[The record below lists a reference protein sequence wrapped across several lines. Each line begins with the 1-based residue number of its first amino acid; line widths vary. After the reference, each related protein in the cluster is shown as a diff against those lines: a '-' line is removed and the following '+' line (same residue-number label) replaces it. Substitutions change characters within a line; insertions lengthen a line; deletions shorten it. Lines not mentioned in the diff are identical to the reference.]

1 MYLKY
6 YVKRMTELKT
16 KKDWTGMCAVS
27 DSQYSWSRREHRA
40 IAQRVVEVEFFWEH
54 VDEWLE
60 ELAKS
65 ADQSAL
71 LMPQDDNTAL
81 EALEKELAEASETV
95 AQDLRE
101 GDDVEGGEEDEQDA

>member
-6 YVKRMTELKT
+6 YIKRMTELKT
-16 KKDWTGMCAVS
+16 ATDWTGMCAVPGS
-27 DSQYSWSRREHRA
+27 EYTWSRREHRA

-60 ELAKS
+60 ELAGS

-71 LMPQDDNTAL
+71 LIPQDDDTAL
-81 EALEKELAEASETV
+81 EALENFRDGSVYPTP
-95 AQDLRE
+95 
-101 GDDVEGGEEDEQDA
+101 

>member
-1 MYLKY
+1 
-6 YVKRMTELKT
+6 
-16 KKDWTGMCAVS
+16 
-27 DSQYSWSRREHRA
+27 
-40 IAQRVVEVEFFWEH
+40 VEFFWEH

-71 LMPQDDNTAL
+71 LIPQDDDAAL

-101 GDDVEGGEEDEQDA
+101 GDDALGGEKDEQDA